1 MQEAIDKEI
10 SIKKITT
17 NYYII
22 SSLYTFSAS
31 FIWGINTLFLLNAG
45 LDILGVF
52 IVNAI
57 FAAGMTLFEIPT
69 GVFADTKGRRYSFLV
84 STIVLFIGTAG
95 YYISSLINGGI
106 LLYGSFSII
115 LGLGFTFYSGAVEAW
130 IVDELDFIG
139 YRGKLDIVFSKGASI
154 SGVAMIL
161 GTISGGF
168 MGYINLGMPYIARAI
183 ALILL
188 FIFAVFNMKEKG
200 FTPLGNKEGYLI
212 HLKRL
217 TKDSIKFGWV
227 KKSIRLLI
235 IVSFFH
241 SIFMMWGFYASQP
254 YFLDLLGSRDA
265 VWVSGF
271 IAAGLALAQISG
283 NTLVG
288 TLIKKIKHRTSILIV
303 AGTLLGIFSICI
315 GLSKNFLMALIS
327 FFLLMFCWGIFSP
340 IKQGY
345 IHQLIPKEKRAT
357 VLSFDSLVGN
367 IGGMVGQPGLGL
379 ISKLFSISLGY
390 IVGSIALF
398 LSVPFI
404 ISIKK
409 QKDEADKT

>member
-1 MQEAIDKEI
+1 MSNILENDNK
-10 SIKKITT
+10 IKNITVS
-17 NYYII
+17 YYII

-31 FIWGINTLFLLNAG
+31 FIWGINTLFLLDSG

-57 FAAGMTLFEIPT
+57 FAAGMSLFEIPT

-95 YYISSLINGGI
+95 YYFSSVLNGGI
-106 LLYGSFSII
+106 LFFSIFSI
-115 LGLGFTFYSGAVEAW
+115 VMGLGFTFYSGAVEAW
-130 IVDELDFIG
+130 IVDELDFRG
-139 YRGKLDIVFSKGASI
+139 YKGKLDTVFSKGASI

-161 GTISGGF
+161 GTISGGL
-168 MGYINLGMPYIARAI
+168 MGYINLSIPYIARAI

-188 FIFAVFNMKEKG
+188 FIFAVFNMKEIG
-200 FTPLGNKEGYLI
+200 FTPLGNKESYFI

-217 TKDSIKFGWV
+217 TKDSIKFGW
-227 KKSIRLLI
+227 KRKSVRLLI

-271 IAAGLALAQISG
+271 IAAGIALAQISG
-283 NTLVG
+283 NSLVG
-288 TLIKKIKHRTSILIV
+288 NLITKVKYRTTILITSG
-303 AGTLLGIFSICI
+303 ALLGLFSISI
-315 GLSKNFLMALIS
+315 GLSKSFMMALIS
-327 FFLLMFCWGIFSP
+327 FFLLMFFWGIFAP

-357 VLSFDSLVGN
+357 VLSFDSLIGN
-367 IGGMVGQPGLGL
+367 TGGMIGQPGLGL

-398 LSVPFI
+398 STVPFLI
-404 ISIKK
+404 GIKK
-409 QKDEADKT
+409 EKDDADKT

>member
-1 MQEAIDKEI
+1 MKDVLEENI

-17 NYYII
+17 GYYII

-31 FIWGINTLFLLNAG
+31 FIWGINTLFLLDAG

-52 IVNAI
+52 IVNAL

-84 STIVLFIGTAG
+84 STIVLFIGTIG
-95 YYISSLINGGI
+95 YYISSILQGGI
-106 LLYGSFSII
+106 LLFSIFSII

-130 IVDELDFIG
+130 IVDELDFRG
-139 YRGKLDIVFSKGASI
+139 YKGKLDTVFSKGASI
-154 SGVAMIL
+154 SGVAMIF
-161 GTISGGF
+161 GTISGGL
-168 MGYINLGMPYIARAI
+168 MGYIDLGIPYIARAI
-183 ALILL
+183 ALLLL

-200 FTPLGNKEGYLI
+200 FTPLGNTEGYLI

-227 KKSIRLLI
+227 KKSVRLLI

-271 IAAGLALAQISG
+271 IAAGIALAQISG
-283 NTLVG
+283 NTFVG
-288 TLIKKIKHRTSILIV
+288 TLIKKVKLRTSILITTGV
-303 AGTLLGIFSICI
+303 LIGIFSISI
-315 GLSKNFLMALIS
+315 GLSNNFIMALIS

-390 IVGSIALF
+390 IVGSISLF
-398 LSVPFI
+398 ISVPFI
-404 ISIKK
+404 IGIKK